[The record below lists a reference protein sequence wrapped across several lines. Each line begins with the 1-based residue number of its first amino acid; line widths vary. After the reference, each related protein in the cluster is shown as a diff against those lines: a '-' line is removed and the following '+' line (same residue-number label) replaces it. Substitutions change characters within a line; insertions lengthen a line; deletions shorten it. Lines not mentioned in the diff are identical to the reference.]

1 VAGPGGVVADKPIA
15 ALFIDP
21 AQTGVRLGQSTPRFH
36 ARAQDLAGNQTEV
49 PASLESMNDKV
60 LTPDLAPGHEGQ
72 FLAVG
77 QGHTQVRARYADH
90 EANAE
95 VTVGGDRFAN
105 VESSVAPDSTDHD
118 FAVDLNIAAGAG
130 EGPLEYRAYQVGQP
144 PPQGWVASQVQGDAQ
159 HAVFQSPRLPKG
171 PPSTFYDLMIES
183 RNPADGSIQ
192 QYPFRFRVGLTIE
205 KSTDTIPP
213 APPPAGPAAPPA
225 GPAAPPA
232 GPAAPPAGPAAPP
245 AGPAAPPAG
254 PAAPPAAAPATPADD
269 TPFGTEPPQKK
280 E

>member
-1 VAGPGGVVADKPIA
+1 
-15 ALFIDP
+15 
-21 AQTGVRLGQSTPRFH
+21 
-36 ARAQDLAGNQTEV
+36 V
-49 PASLESMNDKV
+49 PAALESMNDKV

-90 EANAE
+90 EAFAE

-105 VESSVAPDSTDHD
+105 VVSTIADPTDHD
-118 FAVDLNIAAGAG
+118 FAVNLNVAAGAG
-130 EGPLEYRAYQVGQP
+130 EGSLEYRAYQVGQP
-144 PPQGWVASQVQGDAQ
+144 PPPGWAASQVQGDAQ

-171 PPSTFYDLMIES
+171 PPQTFYDLMIES

-205 KSTDTIPP
+205 QETTTPAGPAAGPAAPAAAPADAVGPQPP
-213 APPPAGPAAPPA
+213 AAAPAAPAAGPGAPAAGPAAPPA
-225 GPAAPPA
+225 
-232 GPAAPPAGPAAPP
+232 
-245 AGPAAPPAG
+245 
-254 PAAPPAAAPATPADD
+254 DE
-269 TPFGTEPPQKK
+269 TPFGVEPPPKK

>member
-1 VAGPGGVVADKPIA
+1 MADQPIA
-15 ALFIDP
+15 TLFIDP
-21 AQTGVRLGQSTPRFH
+21 AQTAVRLGQSTPRFH

-49 PASLESMNDKV
+49 PAALESMNDKV

-105 VESSVAPDSTDHD
+105 VASSVAPDSTDHD
-118 FAVDLNIAAGAG
+118 FAVNLDIAAGAG
-130 EGPLEYRAYQVGQP
+130 EGPLEYRAYAVGQP
-144 PPQGWVASQVQGDAQ
+144 PPAGWIASQVQGDGQ
-159 HAVFQSPRLPKG
+159 HAVFQSPRLQKG
-171 PPSTFYDLMIES
+171 PPATFYDLMIES

-205 KSTDTIPP
+205 KSTETI
-213 APPPAGPAAPPA
+213 APPLPPPGPAA
-225 GPAAPPA
+225 
-232 GPAAPPAGPAAPP
+232 
-245 AGPAAPPAG
+245 
-254 PAAPPAAAPATPADD
+254 PAAAPATPAAGPEPAAAPPADN
-269 TPFGTEPPQKK
+269 TPFGTEPPQQK
-280 E
+280 